1 MTIAEG
7 VALGIIGTTITLI
20 GFAIAYHIGSDH
32 MKKDEEEKQKK
43 RWRKIFSGW
52 D

>member
-1 MTIAEG
+1 MTFAEG
-7 VALGIIGTTITLI
+7 VTLGIIGTTITLI

-32 MKKDEEEKQKK
+32 RKEDEETKERK
-43 RWRKIFSGW
+43 RWRKIFPGW

>member
-1 MTIAEG
+1 MTFAEG
-7 VALGIIGTTITLI
+7 VALGIIGTTITVI
-20 GFAIAYHIGSDH
+20 GFIIAYRLGSDNR
-32 MKKDEEEKQKK
+32 KKDEEEKQKK

>member
-1 MTIAEG
+1 MTFAEG
-7 VALGIIGTTITLI
+7 VTLGIIGTTITLI

-32 MKKDEEEKQKK
+32 RKEDEEIKARKK
-43 RWRKIFSGW
+43 WRKLVSWW

>member
-1 MTIAEG
+1 MTFAQG
-7 VALGIIGTTITLI
+7 VALGIGGTTIIVI
-20 GFAIAYHIGSDH
+20 GFIIAYRLGSDNR
-32 MKKDEEEKQKK
+32 KKDEEEKQKK